1 MKKVSFLLILLI
13 GFSIS
18 GFSQSKKGQQ
28 KIEKK
33 ATELVEKL
41 NNEIIKGDASLV
53 LSEEQKE
60 NIAKIH
66 IERITAYR
74 KLGKEASK
82 EDKSK
87 LNKSYYSK
95 VFKML
100 TKEQMKAR
108 KKGKKK

>member
-41 NNEIIKGDASLV
+41 NNEIIKGVASLV

-66 IERITAYR
+66 IERITTYR
-74 KLGKEASK
+74 KLGKDANK
-82 EDKSK
+82 EDKKK
-87 LNKSYYSK
+87 LNKSYYAK
-95 VFKML
+95 VFKVL
-100 TKEQMKAR
+100 SKEQMKAR
-108 KKGKKK
+108 KEGKKK